1 MARFI
6 ENDKNISFD
15 AIRSKI
21 DEIDDKIL
29 ELLCDRKTLVQHVKT
44 LKTMCDASIEDKT
57 REQAIL
63 KRLKAQ
69 NSTIDDQVIE
79 ELWQILFTYFSSNPE
94 SLTASFIAI

>member
-79 ELWQILFTYFSSNPE
+79 ELWQILFTYFK
-94 SLTASFIAI
+94 TVQMTK